1 MTPGR
6 SDEGIPAA
14 LAAGDVM
21 ARPPVTVEPGA
32 PTIDVLLRMAA
43 SGRRALVVVERGFPI
58 GIVTGSDLVARGA
71 GPGGALAGAL
81 DAGGVALDEALRA
94 RLAGAGRSA
103 RDVMTPE
110 PVTVDDAT
118 PLRAAAELLARRRLR
133 RLPVVGLDRRLVGVL
148 SRLDVLRAAAGGG
161 WDAPDG
167 PAPGGLDARAPVAAV
182 MRTRP
187 PVVAPGAPFR
197 EVLRAV
203 ATSGVDRAL
212 VVDGD
217 GRVLGVVTDAALL
230 DRMAPPLRRGV
241 FSGSVH
247 GLPFGHQDR
256 ELAER
261 RARART
267 AADMMT
273 PAPCVAP
280 DLPLGEAIARV
291 LPGAHKLVAVVDGD
305 GRLVGALDRADILRG
320 LVR

>member
-1 MTPGR
+1 MVPGR
-6 SDEGIPAA
+6 SDEGIPSA

-21 ARPPVTVEPGA
+21 ARPPVTVEPA
-32 PTIDVLLRMAA
+32 AAAVDVLLRMAA
-43 SGRRALVVVERGFPI
+43 SGRRALVVVERGFPV

-71 GPGGALAGAL
+71 GAGGALAGAL
-81 DAGGVALDEALRA
+81 DAGGGALDEALRA
-94 RLAGAGRSA
+94 RLAEAGRTA
-103 RDVMTPE
+103 RDLMTPE

-133 RLPVVGLDRRLVGVL
+133 RLPVVGPDRRLVGVL

-167 PAPGGLDARAPVAAV
+167 PSPGGLDARAPVSAV

-187 PVVAPGAPFR
+187 PVVAPEAPFA

-241 FSGSVH
+241 FSGSLH

-261 RARART
+261 RAGART
-267 AADMMT
+267 AADVMT
-273 PAPCVAP
+273 PVPCVAP
-280 DLPLGEAIARV
+280 ELPLGQAIARV